1 MLHTIFNIDIKE
13 TTFQGRLFRM
23 MTNSEL
29 KFKMKKS
36 LIKKTASSLEKF
48 PKGVKKLHD
57 SVAN

>member
-29 KFKMKKS
+29 KFKMKS

>member
-1 MLHTIFNIDIKE
+1 
-13 TTFQGRLFRM
+13 M

-29 KFKMKKS
+29 KFKMKS

>member
-1 MLHTIFNIDIKE
+1 
-13 TTFQGRLFRM
+13 M

-29 KFKMKKS
+29 KFKMKKT

>member
-29 KFKMKKS
+29 KFKMKN